1 MKYARAGWSLLFAFM
16 VAMPAVAEEAK
27 TVRELRAAELTRVV
41 RDAIATDTAQLGG
54 EKISKLADRLEVSI
68 PDKAYSCLCRTY
80 PRSGHVGV
88 AAQGGECH
96 FSGLGSWTEPLPSDG
111 SAWQRCIGSNTQ
123 EGERDLFG
131 ATMDQLAGGT
141 PDLGYT
147 GGMHYEIKVMD
158 YRRDCL
164 PTPPHA
170 SAKEY
175 ETANMKQLGIYQA
188 LSKPMRV
195 ALRDTLYEK
204 ANAIADSEG
213 NPCDAAIASKLY
225 MDGEEG
231 RFALDLAVDAV
242 WQLKRPQVVDYLEG
256 MAQEYAKW
264 DAQRAVADPG
274 LPFEALAQK
283 DPALA
288 DQGVKLHKFFSDLS
302 TKASLL
308 KTVKEQYEIRGR
320 NTQHRAA
327 FELYQNTRDATPE
340 AIDAI
345 RSQISNEVTVEQ
357 RNAAQL
363 MEERQKALIDL
374 RLKHYDANN
383 KAVQLQMEK
392 RRQQGAG
399 KIVEFTQSE
408 INRDLDYERARVNME
423 AEFRDRIG
431 DVSTRIGTLL
441 LKDQVM
447 EEYRLPLARNG
458 CEAFIEARR
467 NAGLCAKAAAR

>member
-1 MKYARAGWSLLFAFM
+1 MKSSGTAWLLLFALM
-16 VAMPAVAEEAK
+16 GTMPAAAEEAK
-27 TVRELRAAELTRVV
+27 TARDLRAAELTRVV
-41 RDAIATDTAQLGG
+41 QDAIATDTAQLGG
-54 EKISKLADRLEVSI
+54 EKISKLADRLEVRI

-80 PRSGHVGV
+80 PRVGHVGV
-88 AAQGGECH
+88 TAEGGECH

-111 SAWQRCIGSNTQ
+111 SAWQGCIDSNTP

-131 ATMDQLAGGT
+131 AAMDQLAAGT

-147 GGMHYEIKVMD
+147 GGMHYEVKVME

-170 SAKEY
+170 SAQEY
-175 ETANMKQLGIYQA
+175 ETASMQQLGIYQA

-204 ANAIADSEG
+204 ANAIADAEG

-256 MAQEYAKW
+256 LAQEYAKW
-264 DAQRAVADPG
+264 DVQRGVADPS
-274 LPFEALAQK
+274 LSFEELSK
-283 DPALA
+283 RDPALA

-320 NTQHRAA
+320 NAQHKAA
-327 FELYQNTRDATPE
+327 FELYQDTRDATPE
-340 AIDAI
+340 AIEAI
-345 RSQISNEVTVEQ
+345 RSQISSEITVEQ
-357 RNAAQL
+357 GHAAQL
-363 MEERQKALIDL
+363 MEARQKALIDL
-374 RLKHYDANN
+374 RMKHYDANN

-392 RRQQGAG
+392 RGQQAAG

-408 INRDLDYERARVNME
+408 INRDLDYERARVNLE
-423 AEFRDRIG
+423 ADFRDRIG

-441 LKDQVM
+441 LKDRAM
-447 EEYRLPLARNG
+447 EEYRLPLAKGG
-458 CEAFIEARR
+458 CEAFIEARK
-467 NAGLCAKAAAR
+467 NAGLCAKAAGK

>member
-1 MKYARAGWSLLFAFM
+1 MKSSGTGWLLLFALM
-16 VAMPAVAEEAK
+16 GTIPAAAEEAK
-27 TVRELRAAELTRVV
+27 TARDLRAAELTRVV
-41 RDAIATDTAQLGG
+41 QDAIATDTAQLGG
-54 EKISKLADRLEVSI
+54 EKISKLADRLEVRI

-80 PRSGHVGV
+80 PRVGHVGV
-88 AAQGGECH
+88 TAEGGECH

-111 SAWQRCIGSNTQ
+111 SAWQGCIDSNTP

-131 ATMDQLAGGT
+131 ATMDQLAAGT

-147 GGMHYEIKVMD
+147 GGMHYEVKVMA

-170 SAKEY
+170 SAQEY
-175 ETANMKQLGIYQA
+175 ETASMQQLGIYQA

-204 ANAIADSEG
+204 ANAIADGEG

-256 MAQEYAKW
+256 LAQEYAKW
-264 DAQRAVADPG
+264 DAQRGVADPS
-274 LPFEALAQK
+274 LSFEELVK
-283 DPALA
+283 RDPALA

-302 TKASLL
+302 TKVSLL

-320 NTQHRAA
+320 NAQHKAA
-327 FELYQNTRDATPE
+327 FELYQDTRDATPE
-340 AIDAI
+340 AIEAI
-345 RSQISNEVTVEQ
+345 RSQISSEITVEQ
-357 RNAAQL
+357 GHAAQL
-363 MEERQKALIDL
+363 MEARQKALIDL

-392 RRQQGAG
+392 RRQQAAG
-399 KIVEFTQSE
+399 KIVEFTESE
-408 INRDLDYERARVNME
+408 INRDLDYERARVNLE
-423 AEFRDRIG
+423 ADFRDRIG

-441 LKDQVM
+441 LKDRAM
-447 EEYRLPLARNG
+447 EEYRLPLAKGG
-458 CEAFIEARR
+458 CEAFIEARK
-467 NAGLCAKAAAR
+467 NAGLCAKAAGK